1 MELQRRTWLK
11 SRGVW
16 AGTVYLIF
24 AWLLGKYVAPRTEA
38 LWPWAWPWSGYIV
51 FGLLMLA
58 GLVLVGIMLY
68 VFVYYMAGPALTSIV
83 EKELDKRTAK
93 AKEKYADGLMS
104 LNTAICSATFIA
116 VLLFPLTAFIQSISN
131 MTNPVVQMPWVL
143 RISGMWEA
151 LLFDA
156 APSPCSRLF
165 VWRRGFED
173 GRSPSMMRSPHLHLR
188 EPRQVR
194 ELLSGPAPPAP
205 SHEVT
210 PKPRDAPP

>member
-58 GLVLVGIMLY
+58 VLVLVGIMLY

-151 LLFDA
+151 LLFDVVLFTLFFLPLRVATWFRRRALALYDEIATLAPTGAPASPGTPERPSA
-156 APSPCSRLF
+156 A
-165 VWRRGFED
+165 GAIA
-173 GRSPSMMRSPHLHLR
+173 RSDP
-188 EPRQVR
+188 
-194 ELLSGPAPPAP
+194 
-205 SHEVT
+205 
-210 PKPRDAPP
+210 